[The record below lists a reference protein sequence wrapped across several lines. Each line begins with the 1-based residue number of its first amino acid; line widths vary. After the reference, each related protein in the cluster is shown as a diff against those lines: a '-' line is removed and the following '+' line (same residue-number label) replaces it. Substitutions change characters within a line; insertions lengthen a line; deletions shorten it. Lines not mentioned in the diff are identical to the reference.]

1 MDKVVLIILH
11 TYMYVYIH
19 ECMLYYNY
27 KKVISLRMGRA
38 SWKMVF
44 ERGWR
49 EEKDE
54 EKRCNSIFFKMNLNN
69 MTKCTKFM
77 Q

>member
-1 MDKVVLIILH
+1 MYIYINACFII
-11 TYMYVYIH
+11 II
-19 ECMLYYNY
+19 

-38 SWKMVF
+38 FWKRVF

-54 EKRCNSIFFKMNLNN
+54 KKRCNSIFFKMNLNN
-69 MTKCTKFM
+69 MTKCTKFV
-77 Q
+77 QRYGRYTLNN

>member
-1 MDKVVLIILH
+1 MNACFII
-11 TYMYVYIH
+11 II
-19 ECMLYYNY
+19 
-27 KKVISLRMGRA
+27 KKEVISLRMGRA
-38 SWKMVF
+38 CWKRVF
-44 ERGWR
+44 ERGLR

-69 MTKCTKFM
+69 MTKCTKFV